1 MAHKPL
7 NLGAAIMQPGRQ
19 ASAAGNVVA
28 LGETPMIL
36 TLDQLRPNP
45 DNPRTTRNPR
55 YDDIKNS
62 IHARGLDTV
71 PKVTRMPDSEPDV
84 YIFSDGGNTRYQIL
98 TELWKET
105 GDPRFYRIHVL
116 FKPWSGRLQCVIGH
130 LAENEVRG
138 ELTFIEKAQGIHQA
152 RLIYEEQLNKSVSM
166 RELSS
171 LLTEQGLPVDASSI
185 SRMENAL
192 KYLYPWIPEL
202 MESGLGRHQVTAL
215 LALRQDAER
224 VWGQFALA
232 SGTDAEF
239 DRVFGESC
247 RKFNSPEL
255 WSLEMFRDELI
266 GDLLQAL
273 PHPSLDYDRW
283 LLELDPKERNRRHH
297 FGEPEPVV
305 VPPSVRD
312 SGTGQ
317 PGAPVSRTRSEA
329 PECLPDTD
337 APVPES
343 TAPGVEHEQHGIAR
357 PENAVSD
364 TGHTEK
370 SGLPSPE
377 DSPEDSPEERADKAS
392 SSAGKV
398 LRPEIQPDM
407 YGGEP
412 VFSGDAVEDGTA
424 GSAVSSV
431 MTGDTA
437 PSGTSDALPASVT
450 HFAEGR
456 DDIEHLQNEAFRL
469 AWELAESAGCAEEIA
484 MDRESDLSAGFGTA
498 EEKCSPVTAFLV
510 GLAGD
515 APLTVPPVSLT
526 DLLTGG
532 SAPEAWPLLDDEHAV
547 KLLRLLSVLRRLR
560 ALQRSV
566 LPEDDEEDESDE

>member
-1 MAHKPL
+1 MAHKSL

-71 PKVTRMPDSEPDV
+71 PKVTRIPDSEPDV

-116 FKPWSGRLQCVIGH
+116 FKPWPGRLQCVIGH

-138 ELTFIEKAQGIHQA
+138 ELTFIEKAQGIHKA

-192 KYLYPWIPEL
+192 KYLYPWIPDL
-202 MESGLGRHQVTAL
+202 MESGLGRPQVTAL

-317 PGAPVSRTRSEA
+317 SGAPVSRIR
-329 PECLPDTD
+329 PEVPEISAPDTE
-337 APVPES
+337 P
-343 TAPGVEHEQHGIAR
+343 EQHCAAR

-364 TGHTEK
+364 TDHTEK
-370 SGLPSPE
+370 CGLP
-377 DSPEDSPEERADKAS
+377 SPEERADKAS
-392 SSAGKV
+392 SSAEKA

-412 VFSGDAVEDGTA
+412 VFSGDAVETGIA
-424 GSAVSSV
+424 GSAVPSV

-437 PSGTSDALPASVT
+437 PSGTPDALPASVT

-510 GLAGD
+510 GLTGD
-515 APLTVPPVSLT
+515 APLTESPVSLT

>member
-116 FKPWSGRLQCVIGH
+116 FKPWPGRLQCVIGH

-138 ELTFIEKAQGIHQA
+138 ELTFIEKAQGIHKA

-192 KYLYPWIPEL
+192 KYLYPWIPDL
-202 MESGLGRHQVTAL
+202 MESGLGSPQVRNL

-312 SGTGQ
+312 SGTV
-317 PGAPVSRTRSEA
+317 PSGAPVSRTRSEA
-329 PECLPDTD
+329 PERLPDTN
-337 APVPES
+337 AEPVPEIS
-343 TAPGVEHEQHGIAR
+343 APDTEPEQHCAAR

-364 TGHTEK
+364 TDHTEK
-370 SGLPSPE
+370 CGLP
-377 DSPEDSPEERADKAS
+377 SPEERADKAS
-392 SSAGKV
+392 SSAEKV

-412 VFSGDAVEDGTA
+412 VFSGDAVEAGIV

-437 PSGTSDALPASVT
+437 PSGTPDALPASVT

-510 GLAGD
+510 GLTGD
-515 APLTVPPVSLT
+515 APLTVSPVSLT

>member
-71 PKVTRMPDSEPDV
+71 PKVTRIPDSEPDV

-116 FKPWSGRLQCVIGH
+116 FKPWPGRLQCVIGH

-138 ELTFIEKAQGIHQA
+138 ELTFIEKAQGIHKA

-192 KYLYPWIPEL
+192 KYLYPWIPDL
-202 MESGLGRHQVTAL
+202 MESGLGRPQVTAL

-317 PGAPVSRTRSEA
+317 SGAPVSRIR
-329 PECLPDTD
+329 PEVPEISAPDTE
-337 APVPES
+337 P
-343 TAPGVEHEQHGIAR
+343 EQHCAAR

-364 TGHTEK
+364 TDHTEK
-370 SGLPSPE
+370 CGLP
-377 DSPEDSPEERADKAS
+377 SPEERADKAS
-392 SSAGKV
+392 SSAEKV

-412 VFSGDAVEDGTA
+412 VFSGDAVETGIA
-424 GSAVSSV
+424 GSAVPSV

-437 PSGTSDALPASVT
+437 PSGTPDALPASVT

-515 APLTVPPVSLT
+515 APLTVSPVSLT

>member
-116 FKPWSGRLQCVIGH
+116 FKPWPGRLQCVIGH

-138 ELTFIEKAQGIHQA
+138 ELTFIEKAQGIHKA

-239 DRVFGESC
+239 DSVFGESC

-312 SGTGQ
+312 SGTV
-317 PGAPVSRTRSEA
+317 PSGAPVSRILPEI

-343 TAPGVEHEQHGIAR
+343 TASGTEPEQHGVAR

-364 TGHTEK
+364 AENTEK
-370 SGLPSPE
+370 HALPSPE
-377 DSPEDSPEERADKAS
+377 ERVGREASPAEKAR
-392 SSAGKV
+392 
-398 LRPEIQPDM
+398 RPEIQPDM

-424 GSAVSSV
+424 GSAVPSV

-437 PSGTSDALPASVT
+437 PSGTPDVLPASVT
-450 HFAEGR
+450 HFVEGR

-510 GLAGD
+510 GLTGD
-515 APLTVPPVSLT
+515 APLTVSPVSLT

>member
-71 PKVTRMPDSEPDV
+71 PKVTRIPDSEPDV

-116 FKPWSGRLQCVIGH
+116 FKPWPGRLQCVIGH

-138 ELTFIEKAQGIHQA
+138 ELTFIEKAQGIHKA
-152 RLIYEEQLNKSVSM
+152 RQIHEEQLGRKVSL
-166 RELSS
+166 RELAD
-171 LLTEQGLPVDASSI
+171 LLTHEGLPVHNSTI
-185 SRMENAL
+185 SRMEDAL
-192 KYLYPWIPEL
+192 KYLYPWIPDL

-317 PGAPVSRTRSEA
+317 SGAPVSRIR
-329 PECLPDTD
+329 PEVPEISAPDTE
-337 APVPES
+337 P
-343 TAPGVEHEQHGIAR
+343 EQHGVAR

-364 TGHTEK
+364 TGLTEK
-370 SGLPSPE
+370 GGLP
-377 DSPEDSPEERADKAS
+377 SPEERADKAS
-392 SSAGKV
+392 SSAEKV

-412 VFSGDAVEDGTA
+412 VFSGDAVEAGIA
-424 GSAVSSV
+424 GSAVSFV

-437 PSGTSDALPASVT
+437 PSGTPDALPASVT

-484 MDRESDLSAGFGTA
+484 MDRESDLSVGFGTA

-510 GLAGD
+510 GLTGD
-515 APLTVPPVSLT
+515 APLTVSPVSLT

-547 KLLRLLSVLRRLR
+547 KLLRLLSVLRHLR

>member
-116 FKPWSGRLQCVIGH
+116 FKPWPGRLQCVIGH

-138 ELTFIEKAQGIHQA
+138 ELTFIEKAQGIHKA
-152 RLIYEEQLNKSVSM
+152 RLIYEESLQRQVTI
-166 RELSS
+166 RELAT
-171 LLTEQGLPVDASSI
+171 LLTDEGLPVSHTSI
-185 SRMENAL
+185 SRMEHAL
-192 KYLYPWIPEL
+192 KYLYPWIPDL
-202 MESGLGRHQVTAL
+202 MESGLGSPQVRNL

-337 APVPES
+337 AEPVPES
-343 TAPGVEHEQHGIAR
+343 TAPGTEPGQQGISR

-364 TGHTEK
+364 TDHTEK
-370 SGLPSPE
+370 CGFPSPE
-377 DSPEDSPEERADKAS
+377 ETADRAP

-398 LRPEIQPDM
+398 RRSEMQPDM

-412 VFSGDAVEDGTA
+412 VFSGDAVEA
-424 GSAVSSV
+424 GIAGAAVSSV

-437 PSGTSDALPASVT
+437 SSGTPDALPASVT

-510 GLAGD
+510 GLTGD
-515 APLTVPPVSLT
+515 APLTVSPVSLT

-566 LPEDDEEDESDE
+566 LPEDDEEDESNE

>member
-28 LGETPMIL
+28 LGENPMIL

-116 FKPWSGRLQCVIGH
+116 FKPWPGRLQCVIGH

-138 ELTFIEKAQGIHQA
+138 ELTFIEKAQGIHKA

-312 SGTGQ
+312 SGTV
-317 PGAPVSRTRSEA
+317 PSGAPVFRTRSEA
-329 PECLPDTD
+329 PERLPDTN
-337 APVPES
+337 AEPVPEIS
-343 TAPGVEHEQHGIAR
+343 APDTEPGQHGVAR
-357 PENAVSD
+357 TENAVSD
-364 TGHTEK
+364 TDHTEK
-370 SGLPSPE
+370 CGLP
-377 DSPEDSPEERADKAS
+377 SPEERADKVS
-392 SSAGKV
+392 SSAEKV
-398 LRPEIQPDM
+398 RRSEIQPDM

-412 VFSGDAVEDGTA
+412 VFSGDAVETGIA
-424 GSAVSSV
+424 GSAVPSV

-437 PSGTSDALPASVT
+437 PSGTPDVLPASVT

-510 GLAGD
+510 GLTGD
-515 APLTVPPVSLT
+515 APLTVSPVSLT

>member
-116 FKPWSGRLQCVIGH
+116 FKPWPGRLQCVIGH

-138 ELTFIEKAQGIHQA
+138 ELTFIEKAQGIHKA

-192 KYLYPWIPEL
+192 KYLYPWIPDL
-202 MESGLGRHQVTAL
+202 MESGLGSPQVRNL

-312 SGTGQ
+312 SGTVLS
-317 PGAPVSRTRSEA
+317 GAPVSRTRSEA
-329 PECLPDTD
+329 PERLPDTN
-337 APVPES
+337 AEPVPEIS
-343 TAPGVEHEQHGIAR
+343 APDTEPEQHCAAR

-364 TGHTEK
+364 TDHTEK
-370 SGLPSPE
+370 CGLS
-377 DSPEDSPEERADKAS
+377 SPEERADKAS
-392 SSAGKV
+392 SSAEKV

-407 YGGEP
+407 YGGEQ
-412 VFSGDAVEDGTA
+412 VFSGDAVEAGIA

-437 PSGTSDALPASVT
+437 PSGTPDALPASVT

-515 APLTVPPVSLT
+515 APLTVYPVSLT

>member
-98 TELWKET
+98 TELWRET

-116 FKPWSGRLQCVIGH
+116 FKPWPGRLQCVIGH

-138 ELTFIEKAQGIHQA
+138 ELTFIEKAQGIHKA

-192 KYLYPWIPEL
+192 KHLYPWIPDL
-202 MESGLGRHQVTAL
+202 MESGLGRPQVTAL

-317 PGAPVSRTRSEA
+317 SGAPVSRTRSEA
-329 PECLPDTD
+329 PECLPDTG
-337 APVPES
+337 AEPEPKNS
-343 TAPGVEHEQHGIAR
+343 APGAEHEQHGIAR

-364 TGHTEK
+364 TDHTEK
-370 SGLPSPE
+370 CGFPSPE
-377 DSPEDSPEERADKAS
+377 ETADRAP

-398 LRPEIQPDM
+398 RRSEMQPDM

-412 VFSGDAVEDGTA
+412 VFSGDAVEAGIT
-424 GSAVSSV
+424 GSAVPSV

-437 PSGTSDALPASVT
+437 SSGTPDALPASVT

-484 MDRESDLSAGFGTA
+484 MDRESDLSAGFGMA

-510 GLAGD
+510 GLTGD
-515 APLTVPPVSLT
+515 APLTVSPVSLT

-560 ALQRSV
+560 ALQRSM

>member
-116 FKPWSGRLQCVIGH
+116 FKPWPGRLQCVIGH

-138 ELTFIEKAQGIHQA
+138 ELTFIEKAQGIHKA

-312 SGTGQ
+312 SGTV
-317 PGAPVSRTRSEA
+317 PSGAPVFRTRSEA
-329 PECLPDTD
+329 PERLPDTN
-337 APVPES
+337 AEPVPEIS
-343 TAPGVEHEQHGIAR
+343 APDTEPGQHGVAR
-357 PENAVSD
+357 TENAVSD
-364 TGHTEK
+364 TDHTEK
-370 SGLPSPE
+370 CGLP
-377 DSPEDSPEERADKAS
+377 SPEERADKVS
-392 SSAGKV
+392 SSAEKV
-398 LRPEIQPDM
+398 RRSEIQPDM

-412 VFSGDAVEDGTA
+412 VFSGDAVETGIA
-424 GSAVSSV
+424 GSAVPSV

-437 PSGTSDALPASVT
+437 PSGTPDVLPASVT

-510 GLAGD
+510 GLTGD
-515 APLTVPPVSLT
+515 APLTVSPVSLT

-566 LPEDDEEDESDE
+566 LPEDDEEEESNE

>member
-71 PKVTRMPDSEPDV
+71 PKVTRIPDSEPDV

-116 FKPWSGRLQCVIGH
+116 FKPWPGRLQCVIGH

-138 ELTFIEKAQGIHQA
+138 ELTFIEKAQGIHKA
-152 RLIYEEQLNKSVSM
+152 RQIHEEQLGRKVSL
-166 RELSS
+166 RELAD
-171 LLTEQGLPVDASSI
+171 LLTHEGLPVHNSTI
-185 SRMENAL
+185 SRMEDAL
-192 KYLYPWIPEL
+192 KYLYPWIPDL

-317 PGAPVSRTRSEA
+317 SGAPVSRIR
-329 PECLPDTD
+329 PEVPEISAPDTE
-337 APVPES
+337 P
-343 TAPGVEHEQHGIAR
+343 EQHGVAR

-364 TGHTEK
+364 TGLTEK
-370 SGLPSPE
+370 GGLP
-377 DSPEDSPEERADKAS
+377 SPEERADKAS
-392 SSAGKV
+392 SSAEKV

-412 VFSGDAVEDGTA
+412 VFSGDAVEAGIA
-424 GSAVSSV
+424 GSAVSFV

-437 PSGTSDALPASVT
+437 PSGTPDALPASVT

-510 GLAGD
+510 GLTGD
-515 APLTVPPVSLT
+515 APLTVSPVSLT

-547 KLLRLLSVLRRLR
+547 KLLRLLSVLRHLR

-566 LPEDDEEDESDE
+566 LPEDDEEDERDE

>member
-7 NLGAAIMQPGRQ
+7 NLGATIMQPGRQ

-116 FKPWSGRLQCVIGH
+116 FKPWPGRLQCVIGH

-138 ELTFIEKAQGIHQA
+138 ELTFIEKAQGIHKA
-152 RLIYEEQLNKSVSM
+152 RQIHEEQLGRKVSL
-166 RELSS
+166 RELAD
-171 LLTEQGLPVDASSI
+171 LLTHEGLPVHNSTI
-185 SRMENAL
+185 SRMEDAL
-192 KYLYPWIPEL
+192 KYLYPWIPDL
-202 MESGLGRHQVTAL
+202 MESGLGGPQVRNL

-266 GDLLQAL
+266 GDLLQEL

-312 SGTGQ
+312 RGTGQ
-317 PGAPVSRTRSEA
+317 SGAPVSRIR
-329 PECLPDTD
+329 PEVPEISASDTD
-337 APVPES
+337 
-343 TAPGVEHEQHGIAR
+343 PGQHGVAR
-357 PENAVSD
+357 PDNAVSD

-377 DSPEDSPEERADKAS
+377 ERADKAS
-392 SSAGKV
+392 SSAEKV

-412 VFSGDAVEDGTA
+412 VFSGDAVEA
-424 GSAVSSV
+424 GIAGATVPSV
-431 MTGDTA
+431 MTGDTT
-437 PSGTSDALPASVT
+437 PSRTFDVLPASVT

-498 EEKCSPVTAFLV
+498 EEKCSPVTAFLM
-510 GLAGD
+510 GLTGD
-515 APLTVPPVSLT
+515 APLTVSPVSLT

-560 ALQRSV
+560 ARQRSV

>member
-71 PKVTRMPDSEPDV
+71 PKVTRIPDSEPDV

-116 FKPWSGRLQCVIGH
+116 FKPWPGRLQCVIGH

-138 ELTFIEKAQGIHQA
+138 ELTFIEKAQGIHKA
-152 RLIYEEQLNKSVSM
+152 RQIHEEQLGRKVSL
-166 RELSS
+166 RELAD
-171 LLTEQGLPVDASSI
+171 LLTHEGLPVHNSTI
-185 SRMENAL
+185 SRMEDAL
-192 KYLYPWIPEL
+192 KYLYPWIPDL
-202 MESGLGRHQVTAL
+202 MESGLGGPQVRNL

-312 SGTGQ
+312 RGTGQ
-317 PGAPVSRTRSEA
+317 SGAPVSRIR
-329 PECLPDTD
+329 PE
-337 APVPES
+337 VPEIS
-343 TAPGVEHEQHGIAR
+343 ASDTEPGQHGVAR
-357 PENAVSD
+357 PDNAVSD

-377 DSPEDSPEERADKAS
+377 ERADKAS
-392 SSAGKV
+392 SSAEKV

-412 VFSGDAVEDGTA
+412 VFSGDAVEAGIA
-424 GSAVSSV
+424 GSAVPSV

-437 PSGTSDALPASVT
+437 PSGTPDALPASVT

-510 GLAGD
+510 GLTGD
-515 APLTVPPVSLT
+515 APLTVSPVSLT

>member
-1 MAHKPL
+1 MAHNPL

-71 PKVTRMPDSEPDV
+71 PKVTRIPDSEPDV

-116 FKPWSGRLQCVIGH
+116 FKPWPGRLQCVIGH

-138 ELTFIEKAQGIHQA
+138 ELTFIEKAQGIHKA

-192 KYLYPWIPEL
+192 KYLYPWIPDL
-202 MESGLGRHQVTAL
+202 MESGLGRPQVTAL

-317 PGAPVSRTRSEA
+317 SGAPVSRIR
-329 PECLPDTD
+329 PEVPEISAPDTE
-337 APVPES
+337 P
-343 TAPGVEHEQHGIAR
+343 EQHCAAR

-364 TGHTEK
+364 TDHTEK
-370 SGLPSPE
+370 CGLP
-377 DSPEDSPEERADKAS
+377 SPEERADKAS
-392 SSAGKV
+392 SSAEKV

-412 VFSGDAVEDGTA
+412 VFSGDAVETGIA
-424 GSAVSSV
+424 GSAVPSV

-437 PSGTSDALPASVT
+437 PSETPDALPASVT

-510 GLAGD
+510 GLTGD
-515 APLTVPPVSLT
+515 APLTVSPVSLT

>member
-71 PKVTRMPDSEPDV
+71 PKVTRIPDSEPDV

-116 FKPWSGRLQCVIGH
+116 FKPWPGRLQCVIGH

-138 ELTFIEKAQGIHQA
+138 ELTFIEKAQGIHKA

-192 KYLYPWIPEL
+192 KYLYPWIPDL
-202 MESGLGRHQVTAL
+202 MESGLGRPQVTAL

-317 PGAPVSRTRSEA
+317 SGAPVSRIR
-329 PECLPDTD
+329 PEVPEISAPDTE
-337 APVPES
+337 P
-343 TAPGVEHEQHGIAR
+343 EQHCAAR

-364 TGHTEK
+364 TDHTEK
-370 SGLPSPE
+370 CGLP
-377 DSPEDSPEERADKAS
+377 SPEERADKAS
-392 SSAGKV
+392 SSAEKV

-412 VFSGDAVEDGTA
+412 VFSSDAVETGIA
-424 GSAVSSV
+424 GSAVPSV

-437 PSGTSDALPASVT
+437 PSGTPDALPASVT

-510 GLAGD
+510 GLTGD
-515 APLTVPPVSLT
+515 APLTVSPVSLT

>member
-71 PKVTRMPDSEPDV
+71 PKVTRIPDSEPDV

-116 FKPWSGRLQCVIGH
+116 FKPWPGRLQCVIGH

-138 ELTFIEKAQGIHQA
+138 ELTFIEKAQGIRKA

-192 KYLYPWIPEL
+192 KYLYPWIPDL
-202 MESGLGRHQVTAL
+202 MESGLGRPQVTAL

-317 PGAPVSRTRSEA
+317 SGAPVSRIR
-329 PECLPDTD
+329 PEVPEISAPDTE
-337 APVPES
+337 P
-343 TAPGVEHEQHGIAR
+343 EQHCAAR

-364 TGHTEK
+364 TDHTEK
-370 SGLPSPE
+370 CGLP
-377 DSPEDSPEERADKAS
+377 SPEERADKAS
-392 SSAGKV
+392 SSAEKV

-412 VFSGDAVEDGTA
+412 VFSGDAVETGIA
-424 GSAVSSV
+424 GSAVPSV

-437 PSGTSDALPASVT
+437 PSGTPDALPASVT

-469 AWELAESAGCAEEIA
+469 AWELAESAACAEEIA

-510 GLAGD
+510 GLTGD
-515 APLTVPPVSLT
+515 APLTVSPVSLT

>member
-1 MAHKPL
+1 
-7 NLGAAIMQPGRQ
+7 
-19 ASAAGNVVA
+19 
-28 LGETPMIL
+28 MIL

-71 PKVTRMPDSEPDV
+71 PKVTRIPDSEPDV

-116 FKPWSGRLQCVIGH
+116 FKPWPGRLQCVIGH

-138 ELTFIEKAQGIHQA
+138 ELTFIEKAQGIHKA

-192 KYLYPWIPEL
+192 KYLYPWIPDL
-202 MESGLGRHQVTAL
+202 MESGLGRPQVTAL

-317 PGAPVSRTRSEA
+317 SGAPVSRIR
-329 PECLPDTD
+329 PEVPEISAPDTE
-337 APVPES
+337 P
-343 TAPGVEHEQHGIAR
+343 EQHCAAR

-364 TGHTEK
+364 TDHTEK
-370 SGLPSPE
+370 CGLP
-377 DSPEDSPEERADKAS
+377 SPEERADKAS
-392 SSAGKV
+392 SSAEKV

-412 VFSGDAVEDGTA
+412 VFSGDAVETGIA
-424 GSAVSSV
+424 GSAVPSV

-437 PSGTSDALPASVT
+437 PSGTPDALPASVT

-510 GLAGD
+510 GLTGD
-515 APLTVPPVSLT
+515 APLTVSPVSLT

>member
-116 FKPWSGRLQCVIGH
+116 FKPWPGRLQCVIGH

-138 ELTFIEKAQGIHQA
+138 ELTFIEKAQGIHKA

-312 SGTGQ
+312 SGTV
-317 PGAPVSRTRSEA
+317 PSGAPVFRTRSEA
-329 PECLPDTD
+329 PERLPDTN
-337 APVPES
+337 AEPVPEIS
-343 TAPGVEHEQHGIAR
+343 APDTEPGQHGVAR
-357 PENAVSD
+357 TENAVSD
-364 TGHTEK
+364 TDHTEK
-370 SGLPSPE
+370 CGLP
-377 DSPEDSPEERADKAS
+377 SPEERADKVS
-392 SSAGKV
+392 SSAEKV
-398 LRPEIQPDM
+398 RRSEIQPDM

-412 VFSGDAVEDGTA
+412 VFSGDAVETGIA
-424 GSAVSSV
+424 GSAVPSV

-437 PSGTSDALPASVT
+437 PSGTPDALPASVT

-510 GLAGD
+510 GLTGD
-515 APLTVPPVSLT
+515 APLTVSPVSLT

>member
-116 FKPWSGRLQCVIGH
+116 FKPWPGRLQCVIGH

-138 ELTFIEKAQGIHQA
+138 ELTFIEKAQGIHKA

-192 KYLYPWIPEL
+192 KYLYPWIPDL
-202 MESGLGRHQVTAL
+202 MESGLGRPQVTAL

-317 PGAPVSRTRSEA
+317 SGAPVSRIR
-329 PECLPDTD
+329 PEVPEISAPDTE
-337 APVPES
+337 P
-343 TAPGVEHEQHGIAR
+343 EQHCAAR

-364 TGHTEK
+364 TDHTEK
-370 SGLPSPE
+370 CGLP
-377 DSPEDSPEERADKAS
+377 SPEERADKAS
-392 SSAGKV
+392 SSAEKV

-412 VFSGDAVEDGTA
+412 VFSGDAVEAGIA

-437 PSGTSDALPASVT
+437 PSGTPDALPASVT

-510 GLAGD
+510 GLTGD
-515 APLTVPPVSLT
+515 APLTVSPVSLT

>member
-116 FKPWSGRLQCVIGH
+116 FKPWPGRLQCVIGH

-138 ELTFIEKAQGIHQA
+138 ELTFIEKAQGIHKA
-152 RLIYEEQLNKSVSM
+152 RQIHEEQLGRKVSL
-166 RELSS
+166 RELAD
-171 LLTEQGLPVDASSI
+171 LLTHEGLPVHNSTI
-185 SRMENAL
+185 SRMEDAL
-192 KYLYPWIPEL
+192 KYLYPWIPDL
-202 MESGLGRHQVTAL
+202 MESGLGSPQVRNL

-312 SGTGQ
+312 SGTV
-317 PGAPVSRTRSEA
+317 PSGAPVSRTRSEA
-329 PECLPDTD
+329 PERLPDTN
-337 APVPES
+337 AEPVPEIS
-343 TAPGVEHEQHGIAR
+343 APDTEHEQHGVAR
-357 PENAVSD
+357 PEKAVSD
-364 TGHTEK
+364 AENTEK
-370 SGLPSPE
+370 HALPSPE
-377 DSPEDSPEERADKAS
+377 ERVGREASPAEKAWRS
-392 SSAGKV
+392 
-398 LRPEIQPDM
+398 EIQPDM

-412 VFSGDAVEDGTA
+412 VFSGDAVEEGIA
-424 GSAVSSV
+424 GSAAPSV

-437 PSGTSDALPASVT
+437 PSGTHDALPASVT

-484 MDRESDLSAGFGTA
+484 MDRESDLSAGFGTT

-532 SAPEAWPLLDDEHAV
+532 SAP
-547 KLLRLLSVLRRLR
+547 
-560 ALQRSV
+560 
-566 LPEDDEEDESDE
+566 

>member
-1 MAHKPL
+1 
-7 NLGAAIMQPGRQ
+7 
-19 ASAAGNVVA
+19 
-28 LGETPMIL
+28 PMIL

-116 FKPWSGRLQCVIGH
+116 FKPWPGRLQCVIGH

-138 ELTFIEKAQGIHQA
+138 ELTFIEKAQGIHKA

-192 KYLYPWIPEL
+192 KYLYPWIPDL
-202 MESGLGRHQVTAL
+202 MESGLGRPQVTAL

-317 PGAPVSRTRSEA
+317 SGAPVSRIR
-329 PECLPDTD
+329 PEVPEISAPDTE
-337 APVPES
+337 P
-343 TAPGVEHEQHGIAR
+343 EQHCAAR

-364 TGHTEK
+364 TDHTEK
-370 SGLPSPE
+370 CGLP
-377 DSPEDSPEERADKAS
+377 SPEERADKAS
-392 SSAGKV
+392 SSAEKV

-412 VFSGDAVEDGTA
+412 VFSGDAVEAGIA

-437 PSGTSDALPASVT
+437 PSGTPDALPASVT
-450 HFAEGR
+450 HFAEGW

-484 MDRESDLSAGFGTA
+484 MDRKSDLSAGFGTA

-510 GLAGD
+510 GLTGD
-515 APLTVPPVSLT
+515 ASLTVSPVSLT

>member
-71 PKVTRMPDSEPDV
+71 PKVTRIPDSEPDV

-116 FKPWSGRLQCVIGH
+116 FKPWPGRLQCVIGH

-138 ELTFIEKAQGIHQA
+138 ELTFIEKAQGIHKA

-192 KYLYPWIPEL
+192 KYLYPWIPDL

-305 VPPSVRD
+305 VVPSVRD

-337 APVPES
+337 AEPVPES
-343 TAPGVEHEQHGIAR
+343 TAPGTEPGQQGIAR

-364 TGHTEK
+364 TDHTEK
-370 SGLPSPE
+370 CGFPSPE
-377 DSPEDSPEERADKAS
+377 ETADRAP

-398 LRPEIQPDM
+398 RRSEMQPDM

-412 VFSGDAVEDGTA
+412 VFSGDAVDVGIA
-424 GSAVSSV
+424 GAAVPSV

-437 PSGTSDALPASVT
+437 PSGTPDALPTSVT

-510 GLAGD
+510 GLTGD
-515 APLTVPPVSLT
+515 APLTVSPVSLT

>member
-71 PKVTRMPDSEPDV
+71 PKVTRIPDSEPDV

-116 FKPWSGRLQCVIGH
+116 FKPWPGRLQCVIGH

-138 ELTFIEKAQGIHQA
+138 ELTFIEKAQGIHKA

-192 KYLYPWIPEL
+192 KYLYPWIPDL
-202 MESGLGRHQVTAL
+202 MESGLGRPQVTAL

-317 PGAPVSRTRSEA
+317 SGAPVSRIR
-329 PECLPDTD
+329 PEVPEISAPDTE
-337 APVPES
+337 P
-343 TAPGVEHEQHGIAR
+343 EQHCAAR

-364 TGHTEK
+364 TDHTEK
-370 SGLPSPE
+370 CGLP
-377 DSPEDSPEERADKAS
+377 SPEERADKAS
-392 SSAGKV
+392 SSAEKV

-412 VFSGDAVEDGTA
+412 VFSGDAVEAGIA

-437 PSGTSDALPASVT
+437 PSGTPDALPASVT
-450 HFAEGR
+450 HFAEGW

-469 AWELAESAGCAEEIA
+469 AWELAEFAGCAEEIA
-484 MDRESDLSAGFGTA
+484 MDRKSDLSAGFGTA

-510 GLAGD
+510 GLTGD
-515 APLTVPPVSLT
+515 APLTVSPVSLT

>member
-71 PKVTRMPDSEPDV
+71 PRVTRMPDSEPDV

-116 FKPWSGRLQCVIGH
+116 FKPWPGRLQCVIGH

-138 ELTFIEKAQGIHQA
+138 ELTFIEKAQGIHKA
-152 RLIYEEQLNKSVSM
+152 RLIYEESLQRQVTI
-166 RELSS
+166 RELAT
-171 LLTEQGLPVDASSI
+171 LLTDEGLPVSHTSI
-185 SRMENAL
+185 SRMEHAL
-192 KYLYPWIPEL
+192 KYLYPWIPDL
-202 MESGLGRHQVTAL
+202 MESGLGRPQVTAL

-312 SGTGQ
+312 SGTVQ
-317 PGAPVSRTRSEA
+317 SGALVSRTRPEA
-329 PECLPDTD
+329 PERLPDTD
-337 APVPES
+337 PEPVPEIS
-343 TAPGVEHEQHGIAR
+343 APDTEHEQHGVAR
-357 PENAVSD
+357 PEKAVSD
-364 TGHTEK
+364 AENTEK
-370 SGLPSPE
+370 HALPSPE
-377 DSPEDSPEERADKAS
+377 ERVGREASPAEKAWRS
-392 SSAGKV
+392 
-398 LRPEIQPDM
+398 EIQPDM

-412 VFSGDAVEDGTA
+412 VFSGEAVEEGIA
-424 GSAVSSV
+424 GSAAPSV

-437 PSGTSDALPASVT
+437 PSGTPDVLPASVT

-510 GLAGD
+510 GLTGD
-515 APLTVPPVSLT
+515 APLTVSPVSLT

-566 LPEDDEEDESDE
+566 LPEDDEEDESNE

>member
-71 PKVTRMPDSEPDV
+71 PKVTRIPDSEPDV

-116 FKPWSGRLQCVIGH
+116 FKPWPGRLQCVIGH

-138 ELTFIEKAQGIHQA
+138 ELTFIEKAQGIHKA

-192 KYLYPWIPEL
+192 KYLYPWIPDL
-202 MESGLGRHQVTAL
+202 MESGLGRPQVTAL

-317 PGAPVSRTRSEA
+317 SGAPVSRIR
-329 PECLPDTD
+329 PEVPEISAPDTE
-337 APVPES
+337 P
-343 TAPGVEHEQHGIAR
+343 EQHCAAR

-364 TGHTEK
+364 TDHTEK
-370 SGLPSPE
+370 CGLP
-377 DSPEDSPEERADKAS
+377 SPEERADKAS
-392 SSAGKV
+392 SSAEKV

-412 VFSGDAVEDGTA
+412 VFSGDAVETGIA
-424 GSAVSSV
+424 GSAVPSV

-437 PSGTSDALPASVT
+437 PSGTPDALPASVT

-510 GLAGD
+510 GLTGD
-515 APLTVPPVSLT
+515 APLTVSPVSLT

-532 SAPEAWPLLDDEHAV
+532 SVPEAWPLLDDEHAV

>member
-116 FKPWSGRLQCVIGH
+116 FKPWPGRLQCVIGH

-138 ELTFIEKAQGIHQA
+138 ELTFIEKAQGIHKA

-192 KYLYPWIPEL
+192 KYLYPWIPDL
-202 MESGLGRHQVTAL
+202 MESGLGRPQVTAL

-317 PGAPVSRTRSEA
+317 SGAPVSRIR
-329 PECLPDTD
+329 PEVPEISAPDTE
-337 APVPES
+337 P
-343 TAPGVEHEQHGIAR
+343 EQHCAAR

-364 TGHTEK
+364 TDHTEK
-370 SGLPSPE
+370 CGLP
-377 DSPEDSPEERADKAS
+377 SPEERADKAS
-392 SSAGKV
+392 SSAEKV

-412 VFSGDAVEDGTA
+412 VFSGDAVEAGIA

-437 PSGTSDALPASVT
+437 PSGTPDALPASVT
-450 HFAEGR
+450 HFAEGW

-484 MDRESDLSAGFGTA
+484 MDRKSDLSAGFGTA

-510 GLAGD
+510 GLTGD
-515 APLTVPPVSLT
+515 APLTVSPVSLT

>member
-71 PKVTRMPDSEPDV
+71 PKVTRIPDSEPDV

-116 FKPWSGRLQCVIGH
+116 FKPWPGRLQCVIGH

-138 ELTFIEKAQGIHQA
+138 ELTFIEKAQGIHKA
-152 RLIYEEQLNKSVSM
+152 RQIHEEQLGRKVSL
-166 RELSS
+166 RELAD
-171 LLTEQGLPVDASSI
+171 LLTHEGLPVHNSTI
-185 SRMENAL
+185 SRMEDAL
-192 KYLYPWIPEL
+192 KYLYPWIPDL

-224 VWGQFALA
+224 VWGQFSLA

-239 DRVFGESC
+239 DSVFGESC

-317 PGAPVSRTRSEA
+317 SGAPVSRIR
-329 PECLPDTD
+329 PEVPEISAPDT
-337 APVPES
+337 E
-343 TAPGVEHEQHGIAR
+343 PGQHCAAR

-364 TGHTEK
+364 TDHTEK
-370 SGLPSPE
+370 CGLP
-377 DSPEDSPEERADKAS
+377 SPEERADKAS
-392 SSAGKV
+392 SSAEKV

-412 VFSGDAVEDGTA
+412 VFSGDAVETGIA
-424 GSAVSSV
+424 GSAVPSV

-437 PSGTSDALPASVT
+437 PSGTPDALPASVT

-515 APLTVPPVSLT
+515 APLTVSPVSLT

>member
-116 FKPWSGRLQCVIGH
+116 FKPWPGRLQCVIGH

-138 ELTFIEKAQGIHQA
+138 ELTFIEKAQGIHKA
-152 RLIYEEQLNKSVSM
+152 RQIHEEQLGRKVSL
-166 RELSS
+166 RELAD
-171 LLTEQGLPVDASSI
+171 LLTHEGLPVHNSTI
-185 SRMENAL
+185 SRMEDAL
-192 KYLYPWIPEL
+192 KYLYPWIPDL
-202 MESGLGRHQVTAL
+202 MESGLGRPQVTAL

-312 SGTGQ
+312 SGTVQ
-317 PGAPVSRTRSEA
+317 SGALVSRTRPEA
-329 PECLPDTD
+329 PERLPDTD
-337 APVPES
+337 PEPVPEIS
-343 TAPGVEHEQHGIAR
+343 APDTEHEQHGVAR
-357 PENAVSD
+357 PEKAVSD
-364 TGHTEK
+364 AENTEK
-370 SGLPSPE
+370 HALPSPE
-377 DSPEDSPEERADKAS
+377 ERVGREASPAEKAWRS
-392 SSAGKV
+392 
-398 LRPEIQPDM
+398 EIQPDM

-412 VFSGDAVEDGTA
+412 VFSGEAVEEGIA
-424 GSAVSSV
+424 GSAAPSV

-437 PSGTSDALPASVT
+437 PSGTPDVLPASVT

-498 EEKCSPVTAFLV
+498 EEKCSPVTAFLL

-515 APLTVPPVSLT
+515 APLTVSPVSLT

>member
-71 PKVTRMPDSEPDV
+71 PKVTRIPDSEPDV

-116 FKPWSGRLQCVIGH
+116 FKPWPGRLQCVIGH

-138 ELTFIEKAQGIHQA
+138 ELTFIEKAQGIHKA

-192 KYLYPWIPEL
+192 KYLYPWIPDL
-202 MESGLGRHQVTAL
+202 MESGLGRPQVTAL

-317 PGAPVSRTRSEA
+317 SGAPVSRIR
-329 PECLPDTD
+329 PEVPEISAPDTE
-337 APVPES
+337 P
-343 TAPGVEHEQHGIAR
+343 EQHCAAR

-364 TGHTEK
+364 TDHTEK
-370 SGLPSPE
+370 CGLP
-377 DSPEDSPEERADKAS
+377 SPEERADKAS
-392 SSAGKV
+392 SSAEKV

-412 VFSGDAVEDGTA
+412 VFSGDAVETGIA
-424 GSAVSSV
+424 GSAVPSV

-437 PSGTSDALPASVT
+437 PSGTPDALPASVT

-510 GLAGD
+510 GLTGD
-515 APLTVPPVSLT
+515 APLTVSPVSLT

>member
-71 PKVTRMPDSEPDV
+71 PRVTRMPDSEPDV

-116 FKPWSGRLQCVIGH
+116 FKPWPGRLQCVIGH

-138 ELTFIEKAQGIHQA
+138 ELTFIEKAQGIHKA
-152 RLIYEEQLNKSVSM
+152 RQIHEEQLGRKVSL
-166 RELSS
+166 RELAD
-171 LLTEQGLPVDASSI
+171 LLTHEGLPVHNSTI
-185 SRMENAL
+185 SRMEDAL
-192 KYLYPWIPEL
+192 KYLYPWIPDL
-202 MESGLGRHQVTAL
+202 MESGLGRPQVTAL

-312 SGTGQ
+312 SGTVQ
-317 PGAPVSRTRSEA
+317 SGALVSRTRPEA
-329 PECLPDTD
+329 PERLPDTD
-337 APVPES
+337 PEPVPEIS
-343 TAPGVEHEQHGIAR
+343 APDTEHEQHGVAR
-357 PENAVSD
+357 PEKAVSD
-364 TGHTEK
+364 AENTEK
-370 SGLPSPE
+370 HALPSPE
-377 DSPEDSPEERADKAS
+377 ERVGREASPAEKAWRS
-392 SSAGKV
+392 
-398 LRPEIQPDM
+398 EIQPDM

-412 VFSGDAVEDGTA
+412 VFSGEAVEEGIA
-424 GSAVSSV
+424 GSAAPSV

-437 PSGTSDALPASVT
+437 PSGTPDVLPASVT

-498 EEKCSPVTAFLV
+498 EEKCSPVTAFLL

-515 APLTVPPVSLT
+515 APLTVSPVSLT

>member
-1 MAHKPL
+1 MAHNPL

-71 PKVTRMPDSEPDV
+71 PKVTRIPDSEPDV

-116 FKPWSGRLQCVIGH
+116 FKPWPGRLQCVIGH

-138 ELTFIEKAQGIHQA
+138 ELTFIEKAQGIHKA

-192 KYLYPWIPEL
+192 KYLYPWIPDL
-202 MESGLGRHQVTAL
+202 MESGLGRPQVTAL

-317 PGAPVSRTRSEA
+317 SGAPVSRIR
-329 PECLPDTD
+329 PEVPEISAPDTE
-337 APVPES
+337 P
-343 TAPGVEHEQHGIAR
+343 EQHCAAR

-364 TGHTEK
+364 TDHTEK
-370 SGLPSPE
+370 CGLP
-377 DSPEDSPEERADKAS
+377 SPEERADKAS
-392 SSAGKV
+392 SSAEKV

-412 VFSGDAVEDGTA
+412 VFSGDAVETGIA
-424 GSAVSSV
+424 GSAVPSV

-437 PSGTSDALPASVT
+437 PSETPDALPASVT

-560 ALQRSV
+560 VLQRSV

>member
-116 FKPWSGRLQCVIGH
+116 FKPWPGRLQCVIGH

-138 ELTFIEKAQGIHQA
+138 ELTFIEKAQGIHKA
-152 RLIYEEQLNKSVSM
+152 RQIHEEQLGRKVSL
-166 RELSS
+166 RELAD
-171 LLTEQGLPVDASSI
+171 LLTHEGLPVHNSTI
-185 SRMENAL
+185 SRMEDAL
-192 KYLYPWIPEL
+192 KYLYPWIPDL

-224 VWGQFALA
+224 VWGQFALT

-317 PGAPVSRTRSEA
+317 SGAPVSRIR
-329 PECLPDTD
+329 PEVPEISAPDT
-337 APVPES
+337 E
-343 TAPGVEHEQHGIAR
+343 PGQHDVAR

-364 TGHTEK
+364 TGLTEK
-370 SGLPSPE
+370 CGFPSPE
-377 DSPEDSPEERADKAS
+377 ETADRAP

-398 LRPEIQPDM
+398 RRSEMQPDM

-412 VFSGDAVEDGTA
+412 VFSGDAVDA
-424 GSAVSSV
+424 GIAGAAVPSV
-431 MTGDTA
+431 MTGDTV
-437 PSGTSDALPASVT
+437 PSGTPDALPVSVT

-498 EEKCSPVTAFLV
+498 EEKCSPVTAFLM
-510 GLAGD
+510 GLTGD
-515 APLTVPPVSLT
+515 APLTVSPVSLT

>member
-71 PKVTRMPDSEPDV
+71 PKVTRIPDSEPDV

-116 FKPWSGRLQCVIGH
+116 FKPWPGRLQCVIGH

-138 ELTFIEKAQGIHQA
+138 ELTFIEKAQGIHKA

-192 KYLYPWIPEL
+192 KYLYPWIPDL
-202 MESGLGRHQVTAL
+202 MESGLGRPQVTAL

-317 PGAPVSRTRSEA
+317 SGAPVSRIR
-329 PECLPDTD
+329 PEVPEISAPDTE
-337 APVPES
+337 P
-343 TAPGVEHEQHGIAR
+343 EQHCAAR

-364 TGHTEK
+364 TDHTEK
-370 SGLPSPE
+370 CGLP
-377 DSPEDSPEERADKAS
+377 SPEERADKAS
-392 SSAGKV
+392 SSAEKV

-412 VFSGDAVEDGTA
+412 VFSGDAVETGIA
-424 GSAVSSV
+424 GSAVPSV

-437 PSGTSDALPASVT
+437 PSGTPDALPASVT

-510 GLAGD
+510 GLTGD